1 MKNGSGEEYRVA
13 ENRIVNRE
21 VQSNYQAYQAPG
33 GSDMSSPA
41 SFGGTGVTGGGPI
54 RLKPDFAPSTR
65 CATQSHNCPFRT
77 PHRLTVRPHLAFGII
92 LIGAASSPDC
102 VLARDPRQI
111 AVPVTGRN
119 SFILPIIPQAR
130 NRMQLP
136 RRHAPSASWVIV
148 PLPRSGTNSFARR
161 RRLINGQIQ
170 QIICRMRF

>member
-1 MKNGSGEEYRVA
+1 MN
-13 ENRIVNRE
+13 
-21 VQSNYQAYQAPG
+21 
-33 GSDMSSPA
+33 SPA
-41 SFGGTGVTGGGPI
+41 SFGGTGITGGGPI

-65 CATQSHNCPFRT
+65 WQPNLTTVPSRT

-148 PLPRSGTNSFARR
+148 PLPRSGPNSFARR
-161 RRLINGQIQ
+161 RRRINGQIQ
-170 QIICRMRF
+170 QIIVGCVFSPQLTRHNLA

>member
-1 MKNGSGEEYRVA
+1 
-13 ENRIVNRE
+13 
-21 VQSNYQAYQAPG
+21 
-33 GSDMSSPA
+33 MSSPA

-119 SFILPIIPQAR
+119 SFLLPIIPQAR

-136 RRHAPSASWVIV
+136 RRHAPSASWLIV
-148 PLPRSGTNSFARR
+148 LPGAARIHLLAGGGELMARFSRSLSDAFLAHSSPAIPLHEAAIYLYNHYRY
-161 RRLINGQIQ
+161 L
-170 QIICRMRF
+170 